1 MNESTDFQILTSS
14 RSWRATP
21 WDYSSLRFLRF
32 NDDASAEFCYGYGQ
46 TIYAIIKC
54 QFELT
59 PEKNLRLSYLESPA
73 RGHFQGFVPTDANQ
87 AKDIRYQL
95 TQENVTGVESI
106 VAREYKFQWKLTLE
120 KSPFPEEIQFPYD
133 VPLQYYGHE
142 EQTEEQNAE
151 ARK

>member
-1 MNESTDFQILTSS
+1 MNESIDFQILTTS

-32 NDDASAEFCYGYGQ
+32 NGDANAEFCYGYGQ

-59 PEKNLRLSYLESPA
+59 EQKIVRLSYLESPA
-73 RGHFQGFVPTDANQ
+73 YGRVFQGFIPTDANRM
-87 AKDIRYQL
+87 KDIPYQL
-95 TQENVTGVESI
+95 TRETFAGVESI
-106 VAREYKFQWKLTLE
+106 VAREFKFQWKLTLE

-133 VPLQYYGHE
+133 VPLEYYGHE
-142 EQTEEQNAE
+142 QQLEEQNTE
-151 ARK
+151 AR